1 MTRFFSHCPTL
12 SLQERSMR
20 KNEPERIQKWLATRG
35 LGSRREIEGW
45 IREGRLKIN
54 GRVATLGERIG
65 GHEQLSLDNRTLR
78 VAAHKNPSRQVLM
91 YHKPIGEI
99 CTRKDPEGRPSV
111 FRRLP
116 KITHGRWVAIGR
128 LDLNSAGLLLFSNDG
143 ALANQLMHPKTEIE
157 REYWVRVAGEVNEK
171 TVETL
176 RLGCKLEDGFAKFS
190 EVRPLQMLCEDDP
203 QYNRYFSVTL
213 REGRNREVR
222 RLWEAV
228 GCRVSRLKRIRYG
241 TIVLPKQLSAGRY
254 RLLSA
259 REQAALAALVNG
271 GRDNTS
277 KPRYT

>member
-1 MTRFFSHCPTL
+1 
-12 SLQERSMR
+12 MR

-35 LGSRREIEGW
+35 VGSRREIEGW
-45 IREGRLKIN
+45 IREGRLKVN
-54 GRVATLGERIG
+54 GRVAALGERIS
-65 GHEQLSLDNRTLR
+65 GHEHLSLDNRTLR
-78 VAAHKNPSRQVLM
+78 VSAHKNPSRQVLM

-116 KITHGRWVAIGR
+116 KISHGRWVAIGR

-143 ALANQLMHPKTEIE
+143 ELANQLMHPKTEIE

-176 RLGCKLEDGFAKFS
+176 RLGCKLEDGLAKFT
-190 EVRPLQMLCEDDP
+190 EVRPLQMICEDDP

-241 TIVLPKQLSAGRY
+241 TITLPKQLSAGRC
-254 RLLSA
+254 RLLTA
-259 REQAALAALVNG
+259 REQAALLTLVKG
-271 GRDNTS
+271 GGDNTS